1 MAAWKGQFAVAA
13 WQSLSLLANISD
25 AHCSVTGNY
34 WPLSTCD
41 LWMAPLIGVKEGRG
55 ICSNSVT
62 KFYDSNGFLTSIF
75 PNHSSEAW
83 TKIIWYRLCFYH
95 NTWHQDKKK
104 RGGQSSQR
112 CIVLCAFDISGHAHL
127 SSAEGRNLRSTLGFV
142 HHPVPLSPPGRIF
155 FFPGFLR
162 LCLGGL
168 RDEKEGKKSPL
179 VSAPQKHH
187 PEPSCHPTWIKGP
200 SVVAAELLTWC
211 LTLGRGV
218 GGGRGWSRG

>member
-95 NTWHQDKKK
+95 NTWHRDKKK
-104 RGGQSSQR
+104 RGGTKQPTLH
-112 CIVLCAFDISGHAHL
+112 CIVCFWY
-127 SSAEGRNLRSTLGFV
+127 LRTCTFIFCWREESQIYTWICSPSRSFV
-142 HHPVPLSPPGRIF
+142 SPRENF
-155 FFPGFLR
+155 FFPRIPAAVFGGFKGWKR
-162 LCLGGL
+162 GK
-168 RDEKEGKKSPL
+168 EKPIGF
-179 VSAPQKHH
+179 SAT
-187 PEPSCHPTWIKGP
+187 ETPSRAKLSSH
-200 SVVAAELLTWC
+200 LD
-211 LTLGRGV
+211 
-218 GGGRGWSRG
+218 

>member
-1 MAAWKGQFAVAA
+1 MLIV
-13 WQSLSLLANISD
+13 LSLVTIDLFPHVISGR
-25 AHCSVTGNY
+25 AR
-34 WPLSTCD
+34 
-41 LWMAPLIGVKEGRG
+41 LIGVKEGRG
-55 ICSNSVT
+55 ICFNSVT

-95 NTWHQDKKK
+95 NTWHRDKKK
-104 RGGQSSQR
+104 NQSSQH

-127 SSAEGRNLRSTLGFV
+127 SSAEGRNLRSTFGFV
-142 HHPVPLSPPGRIF
+142 YHPVPLSPPGRIF